1 MSLKVFIPAVFV
13 SVFVSV
19 FPLALCR
26 ELMRKNATLF
36 TENKRLRHKNR
47 TLNDILADI
56 EEEFELYS
64 DNKEPIDS
72 VEKIISFYKKQ
83 EPWLT

>member
-26 ELMRKNATLF
+26 ELIRKNATLF
-36 TENKRLRHKNR
+36 TENKRLR
-47 TLNDILADI
+47 DILGDI
-56 EEEFELYS
+56 EEEFRLYW
-64 DNKEPIDS
+64 DNKNPIDS
-72 VEKIISFYKKQ
+72 VEKIINLYK
-83 EPWLT
+83 EEGFIV

>member
-1 MSLKVFIPAVFV
+1 MSSKVFIPAVFV

-64 DNKEPIDS
+64 DNKEGLIE

-83 EPWLT
+83 EPWLK

>member
-1 MSLKVFIPAVFV
+1 MSWKVFIPAVFV
-13 SVFVSV
+13 SAFVSV

-26 ELMRKNATLF
+26 ELMRKNTTMF

-47 TLNDILADI
+47 TLNHILADI
-56 EEEFELYS
+56 EEEFWLYS
-64 DNKEPIDS
+64 DNKEGLIA

-83 EPWLT
+83 EPWLK

>member
-1 MSLKVFIPAVFV
+1 M
-13 SVFVSV
+13 
-19 FPLALCR
+19 
-26 ELMRKNATLF
+26 F

-56 EEEFELYS
+56 EEEFWLYS

-83 EPWLT
+83 EPWLR